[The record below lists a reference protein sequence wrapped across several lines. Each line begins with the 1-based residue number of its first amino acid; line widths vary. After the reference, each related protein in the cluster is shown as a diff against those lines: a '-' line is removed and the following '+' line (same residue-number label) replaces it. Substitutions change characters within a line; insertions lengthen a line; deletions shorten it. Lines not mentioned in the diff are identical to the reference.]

1 MKKTLKKIGAGIASV
16 PVIFSSFATK
26 VFAQTSEC
34 TDTLPQFICT
44 IKEKFL
50 DDENKYINS
59 RVQLGLTV
67 LFVVVFLVAIVYSAL
82 AGIKFITSQGESG
95 KLEESKNAVKAIL
108 MGFGAMIIAIIGL
121 FVIVVLLGGET
132 EDINTVI
139 NVKVDE

>member
-1 MKKTLKKIGAGIASV
+1 
-16 PVIFSSFATK
+16 
-26 VFAQTSEC
+26 
-34 TDTLPQFICT
+34 
-44 IKEKFL
+44 
-50 DDENKYINS
+50 
-59 RVQLGLTV
+59 
-67 LFVVVFLVAIVYSAL
+67 VFLVAIVYSAL